1 MIEGSLK
8 DRRVIGWNQS
18 NSLLSY
24 AIWSY
29 ENDIC
34 DDAEA
39 SFYVLHISIL
49 MKAYKCYDTC
59 IIKQCKSNEKQFYF
73 TLVF

>member
-8 DRRVIGWNQS
+8 NRGVMDGIKVT
-18 NSLLSY
+18 LLSY
-24 AIWSY
+24 AILWSY

-34 DDAEA
+34 DDAET

-49 MKAYKCYDTC
+49 MKAYKCHDTC
-59 IIKQCKSNEKQFYF
+59 IIKQCKPNEKQFYF